1 MERASQRERE
11 REKENTQSCTEKGG
25 EKTLDVCSHQQH
37 PGRANA
43 AVELMAKLDL
53 LLLKSITAFVSLL
66 FFFFFRS

>member
-1 MERASQRERE
+1 
-11 REKENTQSCTEKGG
+11 
-25 EKTLDVCSHQQH
+25 VCSHQQH

-53 LLLKSITAFVSLL
+53 LLLKSITGFVSLL